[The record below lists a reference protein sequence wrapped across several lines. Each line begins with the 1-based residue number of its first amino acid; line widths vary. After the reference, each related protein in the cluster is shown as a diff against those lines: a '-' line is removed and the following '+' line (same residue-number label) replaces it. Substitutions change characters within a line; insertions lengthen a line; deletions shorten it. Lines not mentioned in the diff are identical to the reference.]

1 MRVFFAWF
9 RCRLLELMLL
19 ALYDFLKDKR
29 STPLFGGRT
38 LLSLT
43 LMFNLFLLYTLGYGV
58 HTQPS
63 SETASAAGG
72 WLWSIGATAGGYLLI
87 YGLTR
92 RVQFPERM
100 QLAPALLRKG
110 KWLALLYVTVS
121 FVGGVAILW
130 RLTPA

>member
-1 MRVFFAWF
+1 MRTFFTWF

-29 STPLFGGRT
+29 STPLFGGRM

-43 LMFNLFLLYTLGYGV
+43 LMFNLFLLYTLVYGL
-58 HTQPS
+58 HPQPPS
-63 SETASAAGG
+63 ATASTAGG
-72 WLWSIGATAGGYLLI
+72 WLWSIGATAVGYFML
-87 YGLTR
+87 YGLTG
-92 RVQFPERM
+92 RVQSPERM

-110 KWLALLYVTVS
+110 KWLALLYVTGS